1 MKNFILPVR
10 FGLITSAVLIAYFLI
25 LALVDKHTNPVFS
38 FLNAAITAFGIF
50 ETIRYYKLEQSE
62 NFSYS
67 GGFIAGLITGAIAT
81 ILFTMFFLLY
91 ITEINADFV
100 SEVLSLVDYG
110 TPVSVGVMTFV
121 VGIMGIATTV
131 ISAFTVMQYY
141 KKSWNIS

>member
-50 ETIRYYKLEQSE
+50 ETIRYYKLEQGDS
-62 NFSYS
+62 FTYS
-67 GGFIAGLITGAIAT
+67 NGFIAGLLSGFIAT
-81 ILFTMFFLLY
+81 VVFTIFFLLY
-91 ITEINADFV
+91 ITEINGDFV

-121 VGIMGIATTV
+121 VGIMGVATTV
-131 ISAFTVMQYY
+131 ISAFTVMQYF